1 SASEVAYE
9 RVRDSV
15 RVVRD
20 EVRRARREGEVAV
33 VGAEDN
39 GGRSAPV
46 GALLSAVAEAG
57 QDGVAGREIAD
68 EAVGDV
74 VRVARGDVRGQRG
87 KRDVA
92 AIRADA
98 RRPEAL
104 AVRLLPVVADTN
116 AGGPAGWAVVHAGGE
131 RVVRVAGGEGR
142 GVR

>member
-1 SASEVAYE
+1 SAREFAYE

-68 EAVGDV
+68 EDVGDLV
-74 VRVARGDVRGQRG
+74 HIARDDVGGQRG

-92 AIRADA
+92 AIGADA

-116 AGGPAGWAVVHAGGE
+116 AGGPAGEAVVHEDVE
-131 RVVRVAGGEGR
+131 RPVRVAADE
-142 GVR
+142 